1 ATRCDRVAL
10 IQRGR
15 LLATDTPQ
23 RIAASFD
30 RPLLAVTATDRY
42 RALLALRERTQ
53 TEAVYPFGETLH
65 YADSRA
71 DAPADAVAADVREVL
86 AARGFAG
93 VTVES
98 AAPAAEG
105 GLIARTGAPG
115 RGAPGHPT
123 SARRERRR
131 HIHDCRAGD
140 RRARPD
146 APLRR
151 FHRRRP
157 DHVRRPRRRGVRLPW
172 RQRRRQDHRDPD
184 ADRAAGAVERA

>member
-53 TEAVYPFGETLH
+53 TEAGYPFGETLH

-71 DAPADAVAADVREVL
+71 DAPADAVAAHVRDL
-86 AARGFAG
+86 PAARGFAR
-93 VTVES
+93 VTVASAAPTAEDVFLAPM
-98 AAPAAEG
+98 AAPAA
-105 GLIARTGAPG
+105 
-115 RGAPGHPT
+115 
-123 SARRERRR
+123 
-131 HIHDCRAGD
+131 
-140 RRARPD
+140 
-146 APLRR
+146 
-151 FHRRRP
+151 
-157 DHVRRPRRRGVRLPW
+157 
-172 RQRRRQDHRDPD
+172 
-184 ADRAAGAVERA
+184 